1 VVAGSLVA
9 HGLVLAILALPRIE
23 GFADRST
30 DEGALTVTLERP
42 ERPGARAAVPPVA
55 IDATEALP
63 LPRRPSPRLSSL
75 PVPPGV
81 ATLPVRPAVGSGH
94 HPAPLPEG
102 PQGDLRA
109 ALRASGVG
117 CANARAVGLNRR
129 EQERCDER
137 WGEASRR
144 APHYAEAPI
153 DPAKRAAF
161 DQVAAAQAAARRY
174 REAPMGP
181 GVDHRSRDG
190 PGQAKEIPFVMGNMD
205 GLGRVKSDESLGIKR
220 GH

>member
-1 VVAGSLVA
+1 VVAGSLAA
-9 HGLVLAILALPRIE
+9 HALVLAILALPQVS
-23 GFADRST
+23 GFADRSD
-30 DEGALTVTLERP
+30 DEDALTVTLERQP
-42 ERPGARAAVPPVA
+42 RPRAPASSA
-55 IDATEALP
+55 SRSIAGSQALP
-63 LPRRPSPRLSSL
+63 VPARPSPRLSTL

-81 ATLPVRPAVGSGH
+81 ATLPTRPAIGSGS

-102 PQGDLRA
+102 PRGDLRT

-117 CANARAVGLNRR
+117 CANATAIGLNRR

-137 WGEASRR
+137 WGEATRR
-144 APHYAEAPI
+144 APLYVEAPM

-205 GLGRVKSDESLGIKR
+205 GIGRVKSDESLGIKR